1 MFICDNTRG
10 DGDVNVRDNYH
21 ITVKYRGSA
30 HADCNINVKWNHK
43 IHVVF
48 HNLKNYD
55 IHLIMQLG
63 QFNCKIPSRL
73 EKYTSFKMIL
83 KNLIIMY

>member
-30 HADCNINVKWNHK
+30 HADCNINVK
-43 IHVVF
+43 
-48 HNLKNYD
+48 
-55 IHLIMQLG
+55 
-63 QFNCKIPSRL
+63 
-73 EKYTSFKMIL
+73 
-83 KNLIIMY
+83 